1 MGGKKEA
8 DSRQGDES
16 WVSSAHNSTVQALE
30 RGEEKRWREER
41 EVERG
46 ERRAFR
52 CEPPAANF
60 PPKYNCSLISKAL
73 DSGAET
79 TTNRFMRRTVGWG
92 RRREVRRRERAR
104 RRRGGGGG
112 KGGGEERGRRRRR
125 RRRRDRLRLS

>member
-1 MGGKKEA
+1 M
-8 DSRQGDES
+8 
-16 WVSSAHNSTVQALE
+16 
-30 RGEEKRWREER
+30 
-41 EVERG
+41 ERG

-104 RRRGGGGG
+104 RRRGGGGE
-112 KGGGEERGRRRRR
+112 KEEEEERRRRR

>member
-1 MGGKKEA
+1 MKAG
-8 DSRQGDES
+8 
-16 WVSSAHNSTVQALE
+16 SALLIIPLSKRR
-30 RGEEKRWREER
+30 RGEEKRRGGERRER

-104 RRRGGGGG
+104 RRR
-112 KGGGEERGRRRRR
+112 RRRRR
-125 RRRRDRLRLS
+125 GDRLRLS